1 MWYRATFESRH
12 SARSSQAP
20 TAMPAR
26 TLLERVSGRITVS
39 KARRARADAEK
50 ESVSTRRWR
59 LQRGYLDLV
68 LACIDPVA
76 TGHGFDPSCI

>member
-1 MWYRATFESRH
+1 MHCFLLLRMVFLAKQAHSRNLVG
-12 SARSSQAP
+12 AAKQKQAP

-50 ESVSTRRWR
+50 EVGR
-59 LQRGYLDLV
+59 
-68 LACIDPVA
+68 I
-76 TGHGFDPSCI
+76 